1 MLSCNWGFVVGTWNT
16 PLIEWEL
23 VSQRLMMLQS
33 SAPVLE
39 RSINGFDVS
48 FLVIRLRESN
58 HVLIC
63 VSIVNGDDIGEWML
77 LCDRLFVIDF
87 GGLIK
92 VGMCFDKVVV
102 VVEIIGN
109 VGLWKEK

>member
-1 MLSCNWGFVVGTWNT
+1 
-16 PLIEWEL
+16 
-23 VSQRLMMLQS
+23 MMLQS

-58 HVLIC
+58 HVLIW
-63 VSIVNGDDIGEWML
+63 VSIVKGVNIGEWML
-77 LCDRLFVIDF
+77 LCERLVIIDF

-92 VGMCFDKVVV
+92 VGTCFNKVVV

-109 VGLWKEK
+109 VGL